1 MLRRMQPSG
10 SDIMAAYDRHQRAV
24 DVQDQP
30 AVLSRAE
37 AVAEEFRAP
46 GPVALVLVRA
56 SHPEHG
62 FEAGAVRCIEEDVA
76 RIDLPPD
83 LAKDPTLI
91 HLRPTVA

>member
-1 MLRRMQPSG
+1 MQPSG

-24 DVQDQP
+24 DVQDQA

-56 SHPEHG
+56 LSKISVRYAKISENIRQISLNFSQNFVPCVWPPAPEA
-62 FEAGAVRCIEEDVA
+62 FI
-76 RIDLPPD
+76 PFPQ
-83 LAKDPTLI
+83 T
-91 HLRPTVA
+91 